1 MCSLVSSAGGG
12 DGVHSFTFSTGS
24 GVSVR
29 YFVFSAGGGVGGCSF
44 VFSAGGGVG
53 GRSFAFATGGGVGVR
68 LDLSVDRRST
78 GTKGNSSV
86 GSGVGV
92 CSESWSS
99 GSSRVSWMLR

>member
-29 YFVFSAGGGVGGCSF
+29 YF

>member
-1 MCSLVSSAGGG
+1 MCSFVSFVGGG
-12 DGVHSFTFSTGS
+12 DGVRSFI
-24 GVSVR
+24 
-29 YFVFSAGGGVGGCSF
+29 FSAGGGIGVRSSA
-44 VFSAGGGVG
+44 FS
-53 GRSFAFATGGGVGVR
+53 TGGGVGLRSSAFSADGGVGMR
-68 LDLSVDRRST
+68 LVLSVDCRST